1 MFQFLNTYHTCQEKN
16 IQPKDLS
23 NELAHAKPL
32 LMSLKSTINV
42 IKSYKKRQLALTGTK
57 TIDKLT
63 KTQNNFY
70 ITDLWTLHYISY
82 IFHLLAL
89 KFFIN
94 ISAISAFQKDF
105 SIRIIKSFDKQSKHS
120 FSTQ

>member
-42 IKSYKKRQLALTGTK
+42 IKSYKKRQLALIGSNRLAIKNNRQTYENTK
-57 TIDKLT
+57 QFL
-63 KTQNNFY
+63 Y
-70 ITDLWTLHYISY
+70 
-82 IFHLLAL
+82 
-89 KFFIN
+89 
-94 ISAISAFQKDF
+94 
-105 SIRIIKSFDKQSKHS
+105 
-120 FSTQ
+120 